1 MKIELSTMC
10 FRQDEILPKVKR
22 CREVIESQGFEFG
35 IQLHNS
41 VTIGLYDKI
50 KRLDV
55 PFTIHAPVLSD
66 YFINLAN
73 NDFQTALAAFE
84 NTAQV
89 MQSLKCTVVLFHGFF
104 MTSKPIKNDPN
115 NYNKV
120 LREAID
126 NRYRLDN
133 TRVMDPKFLETEE
146 FKKYQHTVKTHM
158 KQLRERYPSY
168 TLCMENDFPGI
179 GNGNQTP
186 EHMRY
191 LECPVWLDTG
201 HLWASAILN
210 KFDFYLGLEWV
221 CKNCQVIGVHM
232 NTNSTPLNW
241 NLKYPD
247 GDTHSHFSKKY
258 DMNMDKVISVLK
270 KNHIKHFTIE
280 IIDGDVDD
288 INFFIE
294 AYQSVN

>member
-126 NRYRLDN
+126 DRYRLDN